1 MRARFGLLAIL
12 AVACFLL
19 VVNPAYP
26 QSTAVAQLNGTVLD
40 ESGGAVRGASI
51 TLRETDTNRSYTTTS
66 NDSGYYAL
74 ANIPPG
80 HYELT
85 TAFKGFATIL
95 RKGVELTVGQS
106 ATIDVTLKIATTA
119 EQVIVTTEAP
129 VIEPSKTEISQVIGT
144 QEINSLPISG
154 RLFTDFALLTPGV
167 ATGRTS
173 LQSTITEFEVTRVSF
188 GGMRD
193 LSNLVTVDGAD
204 NVNTATGSQRSTP
217 PQDAVAEFRV
227 VNSSFGAEYG
237 RALGGIVN
245 IVTKS
250 GGNDFHGSVYDY
262 LQNNYF
268 DSRSILQQKPQQDT
282 LRQNQFGVT
291 AGGPIKTDKTF
302 FFMNYEGQRRGESP
316 TYPTTYLEP
325 VQLLDGTNTTNVDLI
340 NSAKKMLGLAPEG
353 CTVTLAQCPALS
365 GTAFL
370 NSVLKTKD
378 NDYGII
384 KIDHQFNADN
394 HLSLR
399 YNIEDGRDLNQLV
412 GSTLDGGGIGAP
424 SSGHDVFVRDQ
435 SLVGT
440 VATTLKPD
448 LVNSVLV
455 QYARRHYNFPGV
467 TGQPNLDIPN
477 TLLFGHNF
485 GVLDAIYE
493 SRFQVSDSL
502 SWVKGNHVA
511 KFGADFNYVGNFVIW
526 PGFTPMRIV
535 LPGINC
541 LVDFA
546 NFVNA
551 SSPDPFPALA
561 SAPADGPCPLATI
574 TPPDFGFPPVPGINP
589 HDGLEGTPIVFW
601 GAPVGTAQ
609 PNAMGQLPTPP
620 PIPTTWQN
628 AYLPSQTKS
637 FSETLAHKY
646 YGLFAQDQWRLRH
659 NLTLN
664 YGLRW
669 DFEQG
674 LWKQINPHYHGFQPR
689 VGLAWSPNSKTVVR
703 TGFGIFDDRYNLSFL
718 FITQPQRPV
727 ILPGDPPGELVN
739 GIRKRSEVATW
750 VLNQLT
756 PGPGGFPAAAAATLI
771 TTGQVP
777 NQFISGPCP
786 NSCTAGDGL
795 VDPRSKIPYSEQA
808 NLEIDR
814 EIGRGLTVSA
824 GYMFVAA
831 HHLVRAENLN
841 VCPPFGAPADTTV
854 PEISPG
860 NLFNCGPTPP
870 PPTNYPAGK
879 DFFGFPAAPG
889 NPPGGGP
896 AYNNAGLL
904 YFTDNSGNSVY
915 HGLTL
920 QAIERFNKVF
930 SLDANYTLSHTLD
943 DGTFTTFVSTP
954 QDLYDRALE
963 RANSNQD
970 VRHRFVANFT
980 LTAPESSI
988 LRHFA
993 FSSIITAQSG
1003 RPFTMFVGFDANGD
1017 TNPVTDRVA
1026 NLGRNTYYGDHLYS
1040 WDMRISRFF
1049 QIREHLRL
1057 DLIVD
1062 AFNLL
1067 NRANVDEVTSVYGA
1081 SVICGN
1087 TATPRNY
1094 KDAAT
1099 LATQAQALAFDEGT
1113 GGPTCPSLAPSPS
1126 PPVPNGLFGTPR
1138 TVLNPRQFQFAAK
1151 FSF

>member
-1 MRARFGLLAIL
+1 MNRRFSLLLILAITCFF
-12 AVACFLL
+12 AV
-19 VVNPAYP
+19 VSPAYP
-26 QSTAVAQLNGTVLD
+26 QASTAVAQLNGTVLD
-40 ESGGAVRGASI
+40 ESGGAVKGAGI
-51 TLRETDTNRSYTTTS
+51 TLRETETNRSYQATS
-66 NDSGYYAL
+66 NDSGYYAI

-85 TAFKGFATIL
+85 TAFKGFATSV
-95 RKGVELTVGQS
+95 RKGIELTVGQS
-106 ATIDVTLKIATTA
+106 ATIDVTLKVATAA

-129 VIEPSKTEISQVIGT
+129 LIEPSKTEISQVIGT

-204 NVNTATGSQRSTP
+204 NINTATGSQRSTP
-217 PQDAVAEFRV
+217 PQEAVAEFRV

-250 GGNDFHGSVYDY
+250 GTNDFHGSVYDY
-262 LQNNYF
+262 LQN
-268 DSRSILQQKPQQDT
+268 DATDARSLLQPAATDTTPATSKT
-282 LRQNQFGVT
+282 LRQNQFGGT
-291 AGGPIKTDKTF
+291 IGGPIKKDKTF
-302 FFMNYEGQRRGESP
+302 IFANYEGQRRGEAP
-316 TYPTTYLEP
+316 TYPTTYLSP
-325 VQLLDGTNTTNVDLI
+325 VTLIDGTQTTNVDLI
-340 NSAKKMLGLAPEG
+340 NSAKAVLGLAPEG
-353 CTVTLAQCPALS
+353 CKLTLAQCQTLGLTGQQFLS
-365 GTAFL
+365 
-370 NSVLKTKD
+370 SVLKTKD
-378 NDYGII
+378 NDYGIV
-384 KIDHQFNADN
+384 KLDHQFNADN
-394 HLSLR
+394 HLTLR
-399 YNIEDGRDLNQLV
+399 YNVEDGRDLNQLV

-424 SSGHDVFVRDQ
+424 SSGHDVFLRDQ

-467 TGQPNLDIPN
+467 TGEPNLDIPN

-493 SRFQVSDSL
+493 SRFQISDSL

-511 KFGADFNYVGNFVIW
+511 KFGADFNYVDNFVIW

-546 NFVNA
+546 NFVA
-551 SSPDPFPALA
+551 DSSIP
-561 SAPADGPCPLATI
+561 SAPADGPCPLAS
-574 TPPDFGFPPVPGINP
+574 FPFFPAVPGINENDP
-589 HDGLEGTPIVFW
+589 LQGTPIVFW
-601 GAPVGTAQ
+601 GAPIGSAQ
-609 PNAMGQLPTPP
+609 PDINGQVPTPP
-620 PIPTTWQN
+620 PIPTNWAN
-628 AYLPSQTKS
+628 AYLPSETKN

-646 YGLFAQDQWRLRH
+646 YGFFAQDQWRLRH

-664 YGLRW
+664 YGLRY

-674 LWKQINPHYHGFQPR
+674 LWKQIKPRYNGVQPR
-689 VGLAWSPNSKTVVR
+689 VGLAWSPNPKTVIR
-703 TGFGIFDDRYNLSFL
+703 AGFGIFDDRYNLSFL

-727 ILPGDPPGELVN
+727 DPPGFAPGEIVN
-739 GIRKRSEVATW
+739 GIRKRADTATW

-777 NQFISGPCP
+777 DQFLSGPCP
-786 NSCTAGDGL
+786 PNCTAGDGL
-795 VDPRSKIPYSEQA
+795 VSPTSPIPYSLQG

-814 EIGRGLTVSA
+814 EIGHGLTVSA
-824 GYMFVAA
+824 GYMWVAA

-841 VCPPFGAPADTTV
+841 VCPFNGAPVGTLV

-860 NLFNCGPTPP
+860 NLYQCAPTPA
-870 PPTNYPAGK
+870 PPTNYPDGK
-879 DFFGFPAAPG
+879 HFFGYPAAPG
-889 NPPGGGP
+889 NPVGGGP

-915 HGLTL
+915 NGLTL
-920 QAIERFNKVF
+920 QVIERFRKNF
-930 SLDANYTLSHTLD
+930 SLDANYTFSHTID

-970 VRHRFVANFT
+970 VRHRFITNFT
-980 LTAPESSI
+980 ATAPEDSF
-988 LRHFA
+988 LRHFQL
-993 FSSIITAQSG
+993 SSIITLQSG
-1003 RPFTMFVGFDANGD
+1003 RPFTEFVGFDANGD
-1017 TNPVTDRVA
+1017 TNPVTDRVG
-1026 NLGRNTYYGDHLYS
+1026 NQGRNTYYGDHLYA
-1040 WDMRISRFF
+1040 WDLRISRYF
-1049 QIREHLRL
+1049 QIRERYRL
-1057 DLIVD
+1057 DLIMDV
-1062 AFNLL
+1062 FNIL
-1067 NRANVDEVTSVYGA
+1067 NRPNVDEVTSVYGA
-1081 SVICGN
+1081 SVICGE
-1087 TATPRNY
+1087 TAIPRNY
-1094 KDAAT
+1094 KDRASIET
-1099 LATQAQALAFDEGT
+1099 QQQQAQFEMT
-1113 GGPTCPSLAPSPS
+1113 GIPTCPSLVPMPS
-1126 PPVPNGLFGTPR
+1126 PPAPNNLFGTPR
-1138 TVLNPRQFQFAAK
+1138 TMLNPRQFQFAAK